1 MSTTCQV
8 SVFRMMMFSWP
19 SKQGTQLSEP
29 IVLVVT
35 TFMLIITII
44 FYGLASSDNSENYG
58 FDLDLE
64 VFYRGHKHGNTTKGY
79 PLQISPPMWGY
90 AVAIIFMF
98 IWQCTWLLYG
108 WSFLFRPRVPKVIP
122 MASYLLFSAAMGL
135 IIVRLYVYANRHV
148 NPGLVC
154 QILVTALL
162 IGCLGL
168 AHFLMYWRTSRLQQ
182 EGWVMDKWI
191 TRFVVHNGLA
201 LMVTWQIIELL
212 LYINIT
218 MQYNSGKTV
227 KADVASS
234 IIIVSYLVFLTL
246 WVILETTVLDQ
257 FMRYTVTIYPVC
269 LWFLSTAL
277 IEQWDHK
284 RYKQTRNN
292 NLLVGALCYTATVQ
306 VSRIAFLIFFRISRP
321 LDWPQPR
328 PQSGGYRR
336 VQFQY

>member
-1 MSTTCQV
+1 
-8 SVFRMMMFSWP
+8 MFSWP

-35 TFMLIITII
+35 TFMLFITII
-44 FYGLASSDNSENYG
+44 FYGLASADNSENYG

-64 VFYRGHKHGNTTKGY
+64 VLYQGYKHGNYTKGY

-90 AVAIIFMF
+90 SVIIIIMF
-98 IWQCTWLLYG
+98 IWQCAWLLYG
-108 WSFLFRPRVPKVIP
+108 WSFLFRPRLPKVIP
-122 MASYLLFSAAMGL
+122 MASYIMFSAAMGL
-135 IIVRLYVYANRHV
+135 IIIRLYLYANRHV
-148 NPGLVC
+148 NPGLVS

-182 EGWVMDKWI
+182 EGWVVDKWI
-191 TRFVVHNGLA
+191 TRLLVHNGLA

-212 LYINIT
+212 LYINVT

-227 KADVASS
+227 KADVASTI
-234 IIIVSYLVFLTL
+234 IIIVYVIFLTL
-246 WVILETTVLDQ
+246 WLILETTILDQ
-257 FMRYTVTIYPVC
+257 FMRYTIIIYPVC

-306 VSRIAFLIFFRISRP
+306 VSRLVFLIFFWISRP

-336 VQFQY
+336 VQIQY

>member
-1 MSTTCQV
+1 
-8 SVFRMMMFSWP
+8 
-19 SKQGTQLSEP
+19 
-29 IVLVVT
+29 
-35 TFMLIITII
+35 MLLITII
-44 FYGLASSDNSENYG
+44 FYGLASADNSDNYG
-58 FDLDLE
+58 FDLNLE
-64 VFYRGHKHGNTTKGY
+64 VFYQGYNYTKGY

-90 AVAIIFMF
+90 SVAIIVMF
-98 IWQCTWLLYG
+98 IWQCAWLLYG

-135 IIVRLYVYANRHV
+135 IIVRLYVYANGHV

-162 IGCLGL
+162 VGCLGL

-218 MQYNSGKTV
+218 MQYNSGKTIE
-227 KADVASS
+227 ADVASS
-234 IIIVSYLVFLTL
+234 IIIFCYIVFLTL
-246 WVILETTVLDQ
+246 WVIFETTILDQ

-277 IEQWDHK
+277 IEQWDHT

-306 VSRIAFLIFFRISRP
+306 VCRIAFLIFFRISRP

-336 VQFQY
+336 VQVQY